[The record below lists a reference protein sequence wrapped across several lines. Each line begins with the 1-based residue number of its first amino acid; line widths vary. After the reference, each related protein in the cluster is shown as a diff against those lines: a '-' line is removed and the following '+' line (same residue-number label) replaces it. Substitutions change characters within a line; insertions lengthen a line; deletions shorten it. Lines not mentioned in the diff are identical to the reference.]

1 MIGRGVE
8 VVVESMK
15 LLPSEGRGRKMRLF
29 LMLMAVG
36 AAISCTPVKSEVRG
50 SNLREIIEDQIRKN
64 VRESYGELAGENFS
78 WDDLEQFHRN
88 KVPEKIGNLLRASVR
103 FRAAVD
109 EVRSMVAADRDSYLR
124 RCRLPLRRTW
134 AELGKISPRGTTE
147 AGQIAEA
154 EIAKVAVDQALEMLA
169 VGRGAP
175 PGGRLLGCAR
185 SLRPQE
191 GRPFLSALA

>member
-124 RCRLPLRRTW
+124 RCRLPLRNDRGGANRRGRNSESCGRSGAGNACRW
-134 AELGKISPRGTTE
+134 ARRPARREAPRMCAFSPSAGGPSIPVRSRLILGPPL
-147 AGQIAEA
+147 AG
-154 EIAKVAVDQALEMLA
+154 
-169 VGRGAP
+169 
-175 PGGRLLGCAR
+175 
-185 SLRPQE
+185 
-191 GRPFLSALA
+191 